1 MRDTRIWRVRVRE
14 RERERERVDICI
26 TGRSRKRILKP
37 CYGVYI

>member
-1 MRDTRIWRVRVRE
+1 MRDIRIYIYI
-14 RERERERVDICI
+14 ERERVDICI